1 MSSALV
7 AQDKQHAQDFC
18 GTLQSFHSCTLKL
31 VAFIHQSH
39 SLFFAL
45 FAPCNGAI
53 TRVAAANEF
62 FPFFLVS
69 AKVVFSML

>member
-1 MSSALV
+1 M
-7 AQDKQHAQDFC
+7 
-18 GTLQSFHSCTLKL
+18 LKIS
-31 VAFIHQSH
+31 VEPSRAFILAH
-39 SLFFAL
+39 SSTLLSFISLIRYFFSL